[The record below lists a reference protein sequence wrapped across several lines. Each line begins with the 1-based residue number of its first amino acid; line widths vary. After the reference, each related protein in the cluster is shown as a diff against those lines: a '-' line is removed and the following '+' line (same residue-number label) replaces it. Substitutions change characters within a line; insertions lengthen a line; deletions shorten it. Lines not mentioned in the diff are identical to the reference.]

1 MIGISCFFLASYLM
15 MALSYTI
22 AAWLDAKQRT
32 RYWYLLPFALG
43 WCILICWFY
52 FPCEVG
58 FNLYEKLNDT
68 KN

>member
-1 MIGISCFFLASYLM
+1 MISILSFLLASYLM